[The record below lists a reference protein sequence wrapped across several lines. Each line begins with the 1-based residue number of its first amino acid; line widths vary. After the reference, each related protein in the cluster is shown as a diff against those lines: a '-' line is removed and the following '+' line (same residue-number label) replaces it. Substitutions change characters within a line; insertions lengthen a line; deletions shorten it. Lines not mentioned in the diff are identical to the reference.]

1 MNASFGAKARTR
13 KLQRLVLWTAFAV
26 CSSAGA
32 HETWLQPSTH
42 AAAAGKSV
50 RFDLT
55 SGMDFPKLENA
66 IERDRVAAATYRSA
80 GATGTLGAP
89 KRGAKALTWN
99 HAFAKP
105 GLATVWVDLQPK
117 AIALAPDKVEEYFAE
132 INAGATVRATWK
144 ALPMGTQWNE
154 VYTKHAKTYV
164 RVGDEAGDES
174 WKVPAGMSFEIV
186 PLGDPTRIRV
196 GDTLRVSLLRSG
208 FPLPRTSV
216 GLMIEGD
223 AKRTFATTD
232 DTGVASFAIP
242 LAGAA
247 LIYAV
252 DLRPGSRRSSW
263 ESDFATLTFEV
274 AK

>member
-1 MNASFGAKARTR
+1 MNASFGAKARFR
-13 KLQRLVLWTAFAV
+13 RLQCFAACVVLAL
-26 CSSAGA
+26 SASASA

-42 AAAAGKSV
+42 AAAGGKSV

-55 SGMDFPKLENA
+55 SGMDFPKQEFA
-66 IERDRVAAATYRSA
+66 VERDRVANAAFRSA
-80 GATGTLGAP
+80 GSTGTLGAS

-105 GLATVWVDLQPK
+105 GLATVWVDLKPK
-117 AIALAPDKVEEYFAE
+117 GITLTPDKVEEYFAE
-132 INAGATVRATWK
+132 INASAKVRATWK

-154 VYTKHAKTYV
+154 MYTKHAKTYV
-164 RVGDEAGDES
+164 RVGDEASDES
-174 WKVPAGMSFEIV
+174 WKVPAGMSLEIM
-186 PLGDPTRIRV
+186 PLSDPTRVSV

-223 AKRTFATTD
+223 AKRTFAATD
-232 DTGVASFAIP
+232 ETGVASFPITR
-242 LAGAA
+242 AGAA

-263 ESDFATLTFEV
+263 ESDFATLTFEA